1 MKTVFAKKALFT
13 LALAGM
19 ATSTVS
25 AAIPEGAA
33 TQEVREEN
41 SIGRGDKT
49 ALYGKATCKQ
59 ITSYRDASGNL
70 LGQET
75 RTAERFSIELKS
87 LFNATPVASFFYGHV
102 EELPAAEQKIVI
114 TSQDAQKLAKDFTKK
129 RAHSFVKQSKDP
141 VLKQLAQLTQNLTKK
156 VHFVLESEKDAESV
170 YVSVEKA
177 QEGFVNLAGY
187 FTTSTG
193 LHYFPVTRVT
203 IYGKT
208 PKASPTLVNLLKTA
222 VINDSWSTGA
232 KVATGA
238 AAATVVVG
246 GIALT
251 DNPISNAL
259 FNSDPNYDS
268 EDESAP
274 RGSAASA
281 EPCSKLNAGYLLQQ
295 VVIPNLQ
302 SLLSHSIPASN
313 IFTPTP
319 NQALDPDHVYA
330 LGAAKD
336 TPLIIIENA
345 LLVGD
350 ETGEDPKLAIFR
362 ATQHATFVA
371 NALARALKHEKDI
384 STCATKVFV
393 AYEDDFKGS
402 TWGKALITEANAFAL
417 VRAGWKIIKLVAT
430 RAHTE
435 AADSPF
441 FVQNNTSEVRIC
453 SYLFQHN
460 LFTATQET
468 ELAAHLIA
476 IIKGFVTQEA

>member
-1 MKTVFAKKALFT
+1 MKTVFAKKALFA

-177 QEGFVNLAGY
+177 QEGFVNLGGL

-251 DNPISNAL
+251 ENPIRNLL
-259 FNSDPNYDS
+259 FNSDRGDDS
-268 EDESAP
+268 GR
-274 RGSAASA
+274 RGPAASA
-281 EPCSKLNAGYLLQQ
+281 EPCFKLNAGVLLQG
-295 VVIPNLQ
+295 VVVPILP
-302 SLLSHSIPASN
+302 SLLNKRIPYQN
-313 IFTPTP
+313 IFTLTP

-330 LGAAKD
+330 PGTKKD

-350 ETGEDPKLAIFR
+350 ETGEDPKFATFR

-371 NALARALKHEKDI
+371 NALARALNPANKVL
-384 STCATKVFV
+384 TRATKVFV
-393 AYEDDFKGS
+393 AYENDFKGS
-402 TWGKALITEANAFAL
+402 IGRRALITEENAVGL
-417 VRAGWKIIKLVAT
+417 DRAGWKIIKLAT
-430 RAHTE
+430 EDHTKD
-435 AADSPF
+435 ADSPF
-441 FVQNNTSEVRIC
+441 FVQKSLKDTTIY
-453 SYLFQHN
+453 SYLFKQN
-460 LFTATQET
+460 YLTATQVEK
-468 ELAAHLIA
+468 LAAHLVT